1 MKSRGH
7 DDAMAELYC
16 DDPEFALEVVNTI
29 LENGDQTELPI
40 VSRQMVKAYPI
51 KAVADSLSKYHS
63 HFL

>member
-1 MKSRGH
+1 
-7 DDAMAELYC
+7 MAELYC